1 MIDPP
6 HWQRLSALL
15 DEALDLS
22 EDQRTAWLNA
32 VCAREPG
39 LADALRSLIE
49 GLRTEPDSTP
59 AAAFQQWLAPALSE
73 PATPPELATLTQAGA
88 TLGPWRLDEK
98 IGEGGMGQVWRATR
112 VDGLYQ
118 GAAAIKLLRSDR
130 SSPGLSARFARER
143 TALARLNHPAIARLL
158 DAGEAQGQV
167 YLVLELVPGRTLSEL
182 VRQHRPP
189 LAERV
194 ALLLR
199 IAEAVEAAHAQLIVH
214 RDLKPGN
221 VMITDDGQPK
231 LLDFGIAALLDDPAE
246 PGELTRST
254 GRGLT
259 VGYAAPEQ
267 IIGLPVGVAADVF
280 SLGVI
285 LFELVTGALPF
296 SQRRQPRPMMEMAV
310 LEDPPH
316 RLGGVT
322 ADPEGPG
329 AAPDAW
335 RADGDLAAVID
346 KALRKDPAERYT
358 GVRSLIDD
366 LNHWAAHRPVSA
378 RRGHWRH
385 RSGLWLR
392 RHALLAGSIAA
403 VGLSLALGLGLSL
416 WQWQRAE
423 RAAAVARA
431 REAQSQQLSSYMLG
445 ELADRLRPLGR
456 LDILAGLGERS
467 LAVLAEQPG
476 AAEAPLDRLHRAQA
490 LLVLGEVDS
499 SRGRGQTA
507 TAQAALQ
514 AAEEVLR
521 PLDGVAGVPADDW
534 FATLGAVHFWRGQIA
549 FDQGELVP
557 AAAQLE
563 RYRALSQRWLAQQP
577 ASTTAAQEL
586 AYAHASL
593 AAVQLQRGQ
602 WAAARQSFEAVL
614 ADKRQRLAKAPTD
627 AAATVAVANGLLQL
641 ADVLHVQGQER
652 DSLARLDEARALLD
666 ALQRRQTGQA
676 AWLADLARVEQARA
690 ARLADLGR
698 HDEARRSATEARRW
712 SQQVLAASP
721 SAARWRLEALWGDT
735 QQLLQAPPDASTRAA
750 RQALLADWPALAADE
765 PLVQALHA
773 RRALLQADSALE
785 QRDSAEAQRLL
796 DQAESQ
802 LAPLLA
808 RQPLKWQWTD
818 TLAQV
823 QWRRLRADRSVATCS
838 AITPRLQPA
847 VESGQAGLVL
857 QAWLQAQAC
866 AQGRPI
872 AEADLQRLQAGG
884 YQAQRFPPPP

>member
-15 DEALDLS
+15 DEALDLP
-22 EDQRTAWLNA
+22 EDQRAAWLDA
-32 VCAREPG
+32 LCAREPG
-39 LADALRSLIE
+39 LADALRSLFQ
-49 GLRTEPDSTP
+49 GLRTQPDSAP
-59 AAAFQQWLAPALSE
+59 AAAFQQWLAPALAE
-73 PATPPELATLTQAGA
+73 PQLSTQPGQ
-88 TLGPWRLDEK
+88 TLGPWRLEEK

-130 SSPGLSARFARER
+130 AGPGLSARFARER
-143 TALARLNHPAIARLL
+143 HALARLNHPAIARLL

-167 YLVLELVPGRTLSEL
+167 YLVLELVPGRTLSDW
-182 VRQHRPP
+182 VRQHRPS
-189 LAERV
+189 LAQRV
-194 ALLLR
+194 ALLGR

-221 VMITDDGQPK
+221 VMITDEGQPK

-267 IIGLPVGVAADVF
+267 IIGLSVGVAADVF

-296 SQRRQPRPMMEMAV
+296 SQRRQPRPVMEMAV

-316 RLGGVT
+316 RLGAVT
-322 ADPEGPG
+322 PDPEGPG
-329 AAPDAW
+329 AAPDGW
-335 RADGDLAAVID
+335 RANGDLAAVID

-358 GVRSLIDD
+358 GVRALIDD
-366 LNHWAAHRPVSA
+366 LDHWAAHRPVSA

-392 RHALLAGSIAA
+392 RHALLAASVGP

-423 RAAAVARA
+423 QAAALART
-431 REAQSQQLSSYMLG
+431 REAQSQQLSSFMLG

-467 LAVLAEQPG
+467 LTVLAEQPG
-476 AAEAPLDRLHRAQA
+476 ADEAPLDRLHRAQA

-507 TAQAALQ
+507 TAVAALQ
-514 AAEEVLR
+514 AAEDLLR
-521 PLDGVAGVPADDW
+521 PLDGAAGVPADDW

-549 FDQGELVP
+549 FDQGDLGP

-563 RYRALSQRWLAQQP
+563 RYRALSQRWLDQRPGA
-577 ASTTAAQEL
+577 ASAAQEL

-602 WAAARQSFEAVL
+602 WGPARQSFEAVL
-614 ADKRQRLAKAPTD
+614 ADKRRRLAAAPTD
-627 AAATVAVANGLLQL
+627 AAARVAVANGLLQL
-641 ADVLHVQGQER
+641 ADVLHVQGLEQ
-652 DSLARLDEARALLD
+652 DSLALLDEARALLD
-666 ALQRRQTGQA
+666 ALQRQQTGQA
-676 AWLADLARVEQARA
+676 SWIADLARVEQARA

-698 HDEARRSATEARRW
+698 HDEARRSAAEARRA

-735 QQLLQAPPDASTRAA
+735 QHLLQAPPDAATHAA
-750 RQALLADWPALAADE
+750 RQALLADWPALDSDE
-765 PLVQALHA
+765 PLAQALQA
-773 RRALLQADSALE
+773 RRALLEADTALA
-785 QRDSAEAQRLL
+785 QRDTPTAQRLI
-796 DQAESQ
+796 DQAESR
-802 LAPLLA
+802 LTPLLA
-808 RQPLKWQWTD
+808 RQPLKWQWSD
-818 TLAQV
+818 TLAHAQL
-823 QWRRLRADRSVATCS
+823 RRLRADPS
-838 AITPRLQPA
+838 AASCAAAAARLQPA
-847 VESGQAGLVL
+847 VESGQAGIVL
-857 QAWLQAQAC
+857 EAWLSAQAC
-866 AQGRPI
+866 AQARPI
-872 AEADLQRLQAGG
+872 AAADLQRLRAGG
-884 YQAQRFPPPP
+884 YQPRRLP